1 MADSFSD
8 DNFTIHD
15 SRSISFDN
23 SLGHNINNDIL
34 PLHRSANT
42 LEKFLNL
49 YDKSKY
55 KQDFYE
61 DGYLRSSTVSF
72 IEIYI
77 PNNDYLRD
85 ILYIIGNIK
94 EMMIVSDVNE
104 DNVNNKLFK
113 DIKVLD
119 DLLKHKINTISEII
133 NFHFDSSLKFFVPP
147 ENVMSDDENDE
158 TNNNNNDDSSNDS
171 NSIEEVVNL
180 DEPVILED
188 GTLESEDQFLSRK
201 RGTELLNLYPI
212 DIPTKSELAQIIN
225 IINEIYERITELH
238 ESYLSLKKNL
248 NNFQEERNIFFEVIK
263 YLNRKNER
271 YRQES
276 DRIVQSSRLE
286 TYEDNEEEIEFGR
299 NLENQYETI
308 NLDDFEINDIELENN
323 NQPIVD
329 NIEDNI
335 LTQFGG
341 YLLYGSIPKTKIHT
355 LELLCNRAT
364 RGNLIF
370 YHSELAPLQ
379 SDINEM
385 KECFVIYTH
394 GDYLQKKLEKIV
406 DSLDGKIMSRDNSQ
420 DSLNNLN
427 GNIQS
432 IENVLQ
438 ATENHLFVELV
449 AIRDQIPKL
458 TLLIQQEFNV
468 LKKLAAIDNTNTTQ
482 SVIIKGWI
490 PLEKKETF
498 ESYLKFK
505 FNSIHSHLPLTFMTI
520 SEIPILEDY
529 PIMSKYL
536 NENIMNSGSK
546 IPLIPPTHFNSYTNP
561 FIAAFQGIVDAYG
574 TSRYK
579 ELNPAVPTIITFPFM
594 FSIMF
599 GDIGHGVILFMISL
613 VLVLNSKKI
622 YKYTI
627 DNEILAMAYN
637 GRFILLLMG
646 MFSIYIG
653 FLYND
658 IFGKSMTLFKSGWK
672 WSVESKGSIT
682 AEKVPNHTYAFGID
696 SGWHNTEN
704 GLLFTN
710 SYKMKLSIIM
720 GFIHMLYS
728 LFLSYR
734 NYIYYQSYV
743 DIMGNFLPGLIFMF
757 SIFGYLTICIILK
770 WSINW
775 TDPSNPR
782 DAPSLLNMLI
792 NMFLKPGY
800 IETPLY
806 KGQTAI
812 QLLLLLIALICIPWL
827 LIYKPLYLYK
837 ENKKSVELGYKS
849 SEHQI
854 QDMLRHQQEQRSHS
868 QASPSDRLDQMVI
881 SSVLPE
887 DFEEFELGDLII
899 HQIIHTIE
907 FCLNCISHT
916 ASYLRLW
923 ALSLAHQQ
931 LSIVLWEMTIQAGLS
946 VPAGGN
952 YNPGGFKEVVGLL
965 FLFGMWFVLTC
976 AILVAM
982 EGTSA
987 MLHALRLH
995 WVEAMSKHFI
1005 GEGVPFEAF
1014 SLEEEK

>member
-1 MADSFSD
+1 MSD
-8 DNFTIHD
+8 TLSDNNLNTHD
-15 SRSISFDN
+15 SGPISFNN
-23 SLGHNINNDIL
+23 SFHNDISTDIL
-34 PLHRSANT
+34 PLHRLPNK
-42 LEKFLNL
+42 LEKFLKL
-49 YDKSKY
+49 YENKY
-55 KQDFYE
+55 PNDLYE

-72 IEIYI
+72 IEIFI

-94 EMMIVSDVNE
+94 EMMIVSDAN
-104 DNVNNKLFK
+104 DDIANSLFK

-147 ENVMSDDENDE
+147 ENIVSDDEDNTNSTTSNE
-158 TNNNNNDDSSNDS
+158 NNNA
-171 NSIEEVVNL
+171 
-180 DEPVILED
+180 DEPVTLED
-188 GTLESEDQFLSRK
+188 GSIESEEQYSSRRK
-201 RGTELLNLYPI
+201 GLELLNMYPI
-212 DIPTKSELAQIIN
+212 DIPTKAELSQIIS
-225 IINEIYERITELH
+225 IINDIYQRITDLH
-238 ESYLSLKKNL
+238 DSYLSLKKNL
-248 NNFQEERNIFFEVIK
+248 NTFQEERNIFFEVIK

-276 DRIVQSSRLE
+276 NRVFQSTRLQTLE
-286 TYEDNEEEIEFGR
+286 NEDPDADR
-299 NLENQYETI
+299 NLEGQYEI
-308 NLDDFEINDIELENN
+308 IDIDDFEINNIELEPS
-323 NQPIVD
+323 QPIAD
-329 NIEDNI
+329 NIEENI

-364 RGNLIF
+364 RGNVIF
-370 YHSELAPLQ
+370 HHSELATLQ
-379 SDINEM
+379 TDPSADL

-394 GDYLQKKLEKIV
+394 GDYLQRKLEKII
-406 DSLDGKIMSRDNSQ
+406 DSLDGRVMSRDNSQ
-420 DSLNNLN
+420 ESLNNLN
-427 GNIQS
+427 GNIQG
-432 IENVLQ
+432 IENVLK

-458 TLLIQQEFNV
+458 TLLIQREFNV
-468 LKKLAAIDNTNTTQ
+468 LKKLASIDNSNTTQ

-490 PLEKKETF
+490 PSDKRDVFET
-498 ESYLKFK
+498 YLKYK
-505 FNSIHSHLPLTFMTI
+505 FNSIQPHLPLTFMTI
-520 SEIPILEDY
+520 SEVPVLEDY
-529 PIMSKYL
+529 PVLARHLNEGIMSTR
-536 NENIMNSGSK
+536 NV
-546 IPLIPPTHFNSYTNP
+546 PLIPPTHFNSYTNP
-561 FIAAFQGIVDAYG
+561 FTSAFQGIVDAYG
-574 TSRYK
+574 TSKYK
-579 ELNPAVPTIITFPFM
+579 ELNPAIPTIVTFPFM

-599 GDIGHGVILFMISL
+599 GDIGHGVILFLISL
-613 VLVLNSKKI
+613 VLVFNSKKI
-622 YKYTI
+622 HKYTV
-627 DNEILAMAYN
+627 DNEILAMAHN

-646 MFSIYIG
+646 LFSVYIG

-658 IFGKSMTLFKSGWK
+658 IFGKSMTLFKSGWV
-672 WSVESKGSIT
+672 WSGRGSTT
-682 AEKVPNHTYAFGID
+682 AEKVPNHTYVFGID

-743 DIMGNFLPGLIFMF
+743 DIVGNFLPGLVFMF
-757 SIFGYLTICIILK
+757 SIFGYLTICIVLK

-775 TDPSNPR
+775 TDPADPR
-782 DAPSLLNMLI
+782 DPPSLLNMLI
-792 NMFLKPGY
+792 NMFLKPGF
-800 IETPLY
+800 IEAPLY
-806 KGQTAI
+806 RGQTAV
-812 QLLLLLIALICIPWL
+812 QLVLLAVAVACVPWL
-827 LIYKPLYLYK
+827 LIYKPLYLYR
-837 ENKKSVELGYKS
+837 ENKRSVELGYKS
-849 SEHQI
+849 SAHQI
-854 QDMLRHQQEQRSHS
+854 QDMLRLKQEQRS
-868 QASPSDRLDQMVI
+868 QAACGSGRVDPMVV
-881 SSVLPE
+881 SSVLSD
-887 DFEEFELGDLII
+887 DFEEFQLGDVLI
-899 HQIIHTIE
+899 HQVIHTIE

-931 LSIVLWEMTIQAGLS
+931 LSVVLWDMTLKAGLALPS
-946 VPAGGN
+946 SG
-952 YNPGGFKEVVGLL
+952 YTPGGLKEVLGLL
-965 FLFGMWFVLTC
+965 VLFGMWFVLTC

-1014 SLEEEK
+1014 SLEQDQQI

>member
-1 MADSFSD
+1 MSDTFSE
-8 DNFTIHD
+8 DNFDIND

-23 SLGHNINNDIL
+23 SYQNNINTDIL
-34 PLHRSANT
+34 PLHRPPNT
-42 LEKFLNL
+42 IERLLKL
-49 YDKSKY
+49 YDNKY
-55 KQDFYE
+55 TQDFYE

-72 IEIYI
+72 IEIFI

-94 EMMIVSDVNE
+94 EMMIVSDVN
-104 DNVNNKLFK
+104 DDIVNNNLFK
-113 DIKVLD
+113 DIKALD

-133 NFHFDSSLKFFVPP
+133 NYHFDSSLKFFVPP
-147 ENVMSDDENDE
+147 ENIISDDEDNINPTSNDE
-158 TNNNNNDDSSNDS
+158 NNN
-171 NSIEEVVNL
+171 VN
-180 DEPVILED
+180 EPMILED
-188 GTLESEDQFLSRK
+188 GSIESEEQYLSRK
-201 RGTELLNLYPI
+201 KGLELLNLYPI
-212 DIPTKSELAQIIN
+212 DIPTKSELSQIIN
-225 IINEIYERITELH
+225 IINDIYQRVSELH
-238 ESYLSLKKNL
+238 ESYLSLKTNL
-248 NNFQEERNIFFEVIK
+248 NIFQEERNIFFEVIK

-276 DRIVQSSRLE
+276 DRVIQSTRLQTFE
-286 TYEDNEEEIEFGR
+286 NVEPDVAR
-299 NLENQYETI
+299 NLEDQYETI
-308 NLDDFEINDIELENN
+308 DLDDFEIHDIELEPS
-323 NQPIVD
+323 QPIAD

-370 YHSELAPLQ
+370 YHSELASLQ
-379 SDINEM
+379 TDSSAEL

-406 DSLDGKIMSRDNSQ
+406 DSLDGKVMSRDNSQ
-420 DSLNNLN
+420 ESLNNLN
-427 GNIQS
+427 GNIQG
-432 IENVLQ
+432 IENVLK

-458 TLLIQQEFNV
+458 TSLIQKEFNV
-468 LKKLAAIDNTNTTQ
+468 LKKLASIDNSNTTQ

-490 PLEKKETF
+490 PADKKEIF
-498 ESYLKFK
+498 ESYLKYK

-520 SEIPILEDY
+520 SEVPVLEDY
-529 PIMSKYL
+529 PILSKYL
-536 NENIMNSGSK
+536 NDDIMSSSRK
-546 IPLIPPTHFNSYTNP
+546 VPLVPPTHFNSYTNS
-561 FIAAFQGIVDAYG
+561 FVSAFQGIVDAYG
-574 TSRYK
+574 TSKYK
-579 ELNPAVPTIITFPFM
+579 ELNPAIPTIVTFPFM

-599 GDIGHGVILFMISL
+599 GDIGHGVILFLISL

-646 MFSIYIG
+646 IFSVYIG

-658 IFGKSMTLFKSGWK
+658 IFGKSMTLFRSGWS
-672 WSVESKGSIT
+672 WSAVVKGSIT
-682 AEKVPNHTYAFGID
+682 AEKIPNHTYVFGID
-696 SGWHNTEN
+696 SAWHNTEN

-757 SIFGYLTICIILK
+757 SIFGYLTICIVLK

-775 TDPSNPR
+775 TDPSDPR
-782 DAPSLLNMLI
+782 DPPSLLNMLI
-792 NMFLKPGY
+792 NMFLKPGH
-800 IETPLY
+800 IEAPLY
-806 KGQTAI
+806 KGQTAV
-812 QLLLLLIALICIPWL
+812 QLLLLLVALICIPWL
-827 LIYKPLYLYK
+827 LIYKPLYLYR

-854 QDMLRHQQEQRSHS
+854 QDILRLKQEQRS
-868 QASPSDRLDQMVI
+868 QALASENGRMDQMVI
-881 SSVLPE
+881 SSVLPD
-887 DFEEFELGDLII
+887 DFEEFQLGDLII

-931 LSIVLWEMTIQAGLS
+931 LSVVLWDMTLKAGLS
-946 VPAGGN
+946 VPSSG
-952 YNPGGFKEVVGLL
+952 YKPGGFKEVLGLM

-1005 GEGVPFEAF
+1005 GEGISFEAF
-1014 SLEEEK
+1014 SLEQE

>member
-1 MADSFSD
+1 MSDSFSD
-8 DNFTIHD
+8 DNFTVHD
-15 SRSISFDN
+15 SRSMSFDTSYQQNISENIIPLNRSIN
-23 SLGHNINNDIL
+23 SL
-34 PLHRSANT
+34 
-42 LEKFLNL
+42 EKLLNL
-49 YDKSKY
+49 YDNNKY

-72 IEIYI
+72 LEIYI

-119 DLLKHKINTISEII
+119 DLLKHKINTISDII
-133 NFHFDSSLKFFVPP
+133 NYHFDSSLKFFVPP
-147 ENVMSDDENDE
+147 ENLMSDDENED
-158 TNNNNNDDSSNDS
+158 NYDASGNNDE
-171 NSIEEVVNL
+171 IVNL
-180 DEPVILED
+180 DEPVVLED
-188 GTLESEDQFLSRK
+188 GTIESEDQFLSRK
-201 RGTELLNLYPI
+201 KGTALLNLYPI
-212 DIPTKSELAQIIN
+212 DIPTKSELSQIIN

-238 ESYLSLKKNL
+238 DSYISLKKNL

-276 DRIVQSSRLE
+276 DRVVQNTRLQ
-286 TYEDNEEEIEFGR
+286 TYEDEEPQFGR

-308 NLDDFEINDIELENN
+308 NLDDFEIDDIELESNS
-323 NQPIVD
+323 QPIVD
-329 NIEDNI
+329 SIEDNI

-341 YLLYGSIPKTKIHT
+341 YLLYGSIPKNKIHT

-379 SDINEM
+379 SDVFGEM

-406 DSLDGKIMSRDNSQ
+406 DSLDGRIMSRDNSQ

-458 TLLIQQEFNV
+458 TLLIQKEFNV
-468 LKKLAAIDNTNTTQ
+468 LKKLASIDNSNTSQ

-490 PLEKKETF
+490 PLEKRETF
-498 ESYLKFK
+498 ENYLKYK

-520 SEIPILEDY
+520 SEIPVLEDY
-529 PIMSKYL
+529 PILSKYL
-536 NENIMNSGSK
+536 NENIMNSNTK

-561 FIAAFQGIVDAYG
+561 FISAFQGIVDAYG

-599 GDIGHGVILFMISL
+599 GDIGHGVILFLISL

-622 YKYTI
+622 YKHTI

-646 MFSIYIG
+646 MFSVYIG

-672 WSVESKGSIT
+672 WSLISKGSIT
-682 AEKVPNHTYAFGID
+682 AEKIPNHTYAFGID
-696 SGWHNTEN
+696 SAWHNTEN

-728 LFLSYR
+728 LFMSYR

-775 TDPSNPR
+775 TDPTNPR

-806 KGQTAI
+806 KGQTLVQLI
-812 QLLLLLIALICIPWL
+812 LLLVALICIPWL

-849 SEHQI
+849 SEHQV
-854 QDMLRHQQEQRSHS
+854 QDMLRRKQEQRSQS
-868 QASPSDRLDQMVI
+868 LAIESDRMDQMVV
-881 SSVLPE
+881 SSVLPD
-887 DFEEFELGDLII
+887 DFDEFELGDLII

-946 VPAGGN
+946 VPKSGN
-952 YNPGGFKEVVGLL
+952 YNPGGFKEVLAL
-965 FLFGMWFVLTC
+965 MLLFGMWFVLTC

-1005 GEGVPFEAF
+1005 GEGIPFEAF
-1014 SLEEEK
+1014 SLEQD

>member
-1 MADSFSD
+1 MSDTFSE
-8 DNFTIHD
+8 DNFYTHD

-23 SLGHNINNDIL
+23 SHQNNINTDIL
-34 PLHRSANT
+34 PLHRPPNT
-42 LEKFLNL
+42 IEKFLKL
-49 YDKSKY
+49 YDNKY
-55 KQDFYE
+55 PQDFYE

-72 IEIYI
+72 IEIFI

-94 EMMIVSDVNE
+94 EMMIVSDVN
-104 DNVNNKLFK
+104 DDIANNNLFK

-133 NFHFDSSLKFFVPP
+133 NYHFDSSLKFFVPP
-147 ENVMSDDENDE
+147 ENVVSDDEDNNNSSTNDE
-158 TNNNNNDDSSNDS
+158 NNNAN
-171 NSIEEVVNL
+171 
-180 DEPVILED
+180 EPAILED
-188 GTLESEDQFLSRK
+188 GSIESEEQYLSRK
-201 RGTELLNLYPI
+201 KGLELLNLYPI
-212 DIPTKSELAQIIN
+212 DIPTKSELSQIIN
-225 IINEIYERITELH
+225 IINDIYQRITELH
-238 ESYLSLKKNL
+238 DSYLSLKTNL
-248 NNFQEERNIFFEVIK
+248 NTFQEERNIFFEVIK

-276 DRIVQSSRLE
+276 DRVVQSTRLQTFE
-286 TYEDNEEEIEFGR
+286 NEDQDSGR

-308 NLDDFEINDIELENN
+308 NLDDFEINDIELEPS
-323 NQPIVD
+323 QPIAD

-370 YHSELAPLQ
+370 YHSELATLQ
-379 SDINEM
+379 TDPSAEL

-406 DSLDGKIMSRDNSQ
+406 DSLDGRVMSRDNSQ
-420 DSLNNLN
+420 ESLNNLN
-427 GNIQS
+427 GNIQG
-432 IENVLQ
+432 IENVLK

-458 TLLIQQEFNV
+458 TLLIQKEFNV
-468 LKKLAAIDNTNTTQ
+468 LKKLASIDNSNTTQ

-490 PLEKKETF
+490 PSDKKEIF
-498 ESYLKFK
+498 ETYLKYK
-505 FNSIHSHLPLTFMTI
+505 FNSINSHLPLTFMTI
-520 SEIPILEDY
+520 SEVPVLEDY
-529 PIMSKYL
+529 PILARHLNDDIMS
-536 NENIMNSGSK
+536 SSK
-546 IPLIPPTHFNSYTNP
+546 KVPLIPPTHFNSYTNP
-561 FIAAFQGIVDAYG
+561 FISAFQGIVDAYG
-574 TSRYK
+574 TSKYK
-579 ELNPAVPTIITFPFM
+579 ELNPAIPTIVTFPFM

-599 GDIGHGVILFMISL
+599 GDIGHGVILFLISL

-622 YKYTI
+622 YKYTV

-646 MFSIYIG
+646 IFSVYIG

-658 IFGKSMTLFKSGWK
+658 IFGKSMTLFKSGWS
-672 WSVESKGSIT
+672 WSAEKGTTT
-682 AEKVPNHTYAFGID
+682 AEKIPNHTYAFGID

-757 SIFGYLTICIILK
+757 SIFGYLTICIVLK

-775 TDPSNPR
+775 TDPSDPR
-782 DAPSLLNMLI
+782 DPPSLLNMLI

-800 IETPLY
+800 IEAPLY
-806 KGQTAI
+806 KGQTAV
-812 QLLLLLIALICIPWL
+812 QLVLLLVALTCVPWL
-827 LIYKPLYLYK
+827 LIYKPLYLYR
-837 ENKKSVELGYKS
+837 ENKKSVEQGYKS

-854 QDMLRHQQEQRSHS
+854 QDMLRLKQEQRS
-868 QASPSDRLDQMVI
+868 QALASENGRMDQMVI
-881 SSVLPE
+881 SSVLPD
-887 DFEEFELGDLII
+887 DFEEFQLGDLII
-899 HQIIHTIE
+899 HQVIHTIE

-931 LSIVLWEMTIQAGLS
+931 LSVVLWDMTLKAGLS
-946 VPAGGN
+946 VPSSG
-952 YNPGGFKEVVGLL
+952 YKPGGFKEVLGLM

-1005 GEGVPFEAF
+1005 GEGIPFEAF
-1014 SLEEEK
+1014 SLEQD

>member
-1 MADSFSD
+1 MSDTFSE
-8 DNFTIHD
+8 DNFDIND

-23 SLGHNINNDIL
+23 SYQNNINTDIL
-34 PLHRSANT
+34 PLHRPPNT
-42 LEKFLNL
+42 IERLLKL
-49 YDKSKY
+49 YDNKY
-55 KQDFYE
+55 TQDFYE

-72 IEIYI
+72 IEIFI

-94 EMMIVSDVNE
+94 EMMIVSDVN
-104 DNVNNKLFK
+104 DDIVNNNLFK
-113 DIKVLD
+113 DIKALD

-133 NFHFDSSLKFFVPP
+133 NYHFDSSLKFFVPP
-147 ENVMSDDENDE
+147 ENIISDDEDNINPTSNDE
-158 TNNNNNDDSSNDS
+158 NNN
-171 NSIEEVVNL
+171 VN
-180 DEPVILED
+180 EPMILED
-188 GTLESEDQFLSRK
+188 GSIESEEQYLSRK
-201 RGTELLNLYPI
+201 KGLELLNLYPI
-212 DIPTKSELAQIIN
+212 DIPTKSELSQIIN
-225 IINEIYERITELH
+225 IINDIYQRVSELH
-238 ESYLSLKKNL
+238 ESYLSLKTNL
-248 NNFQEERNIFFEVIK
+248 NIFQEERNIFFEVIK

-276 DRIVQSSRLE
+276 DRVIQSTRLQTFE
-286 TYEDNEEEIEFGR
+286 NVEPDVAR
-299 NLENQYETI
+299 NLEDQYETI
-308 NLDDFEINDIELENN
+308 DLDDFEIHDIELEPS
-323 NQPIVD
+323 QPIAD

-370 YHSELAPLQ
+370 YHSELASLQ
-379 SDINEM
+379 TDSSAEL

-406 DSLDGKIMSRDNSQ
+406 DSLDGKVMSRDNSQ
-420 DSLNNLN
+420 ESLNNLN
-427 GNIQS
+427 GNIQG
-432 IENVLQ
+432 IENVLK

-458 TLLIQQEFNV
+458 TSLIQKEFNV
-468 LKKLAAIDNTNTTQ
+468 LKKLASIDNSNTTQ

-490 PLEKKETF
+490 PADKKEIF
-498 ESYLKFK
+498 ESYLKYK

-520 SEIPILEDY
+520 SEVPVLEDY
-529 PIMSKYL
+529 PILSKNLNDDIMSSSRKV
-536 NENIMNSGSK
+536 
-546 IPLIPPTHFNSYTNP
+546 PLVPPTHFNSYTNS
-561 FIAAFQGIVDAYG
+561 FVSAFQGIVDAYG
-574 TSRYK
+574 TSKYK
-579 ELNPAVPTIITFPFM
+579 ELNPAIPTIVTFPFM

-599 GDIGHGVILFMISL
+599 GDIGHGVILFLISL
-613 VLVLNSKKI
+613 VLVLNSRKI

-646 MFSIYIG
+646 IFSVYIG

-658 IFGKSMTLFKSGWK
+658 IFGKSMTLFRSGWS
-672 WSVESKGSIT
+672 WSAVVKGSIT
-682 AEKVPNHTYAFGID
+682 AEKIPNHTYVFGID
-696 SGWHNTEN
+696 SAWHNTEN

-757 SIFGYLTICIILK
+757 SIFGYLTICIVLK

-775 TDPSNPR
+775 TDPLDPR
-782 DAPSLLNMLI
+782 DPPSLLNMLI
-792 NMFLKPGY
+792 NMFLKPGH
-800 IETPLY
+800 IEAPLY
-806 KGQTAI
+806 KGQTAV
-812 QLLLLLIALICIPWL
+812 QLLLLLVALICIPWL
-827 LIYKPLYLYK
+827 LIYKPLYLYR

-854 QDMLRHQQEQRSHS
+854 QDILRLKQEQRS
-868 QASPSDRLDQMVI
+868 QALASENGRMDQMVI
-881 SSVLPE
+881 SSVLPD
-887 DFEEFELGDLII
+887 DFEEFKLGDLII

-931 LSIVLWEMTIQAGLS
+931 LSVVLWDMTLKAGLS
-946 VPAGGN
+946 VPSSG
-952 YNPGGFKEVVGLL
+952 YKPGGLKEVLGLM

-1005 GEGVPFEAF
+1005 GEGISFEAF
-1014 SLEEEK
+1014 SLEQE